1 MKHILI
7 IIASVLFSILFYE
20 KSIGLNLLL
29 FSIITIILLAFNN
42 SEQFKSKR
50 ILFYCIA
57 YLITAVFVFIQ
68 DSSLSII
75 ANCVAFFTLVG
86 AISKDKTS
94 IYINWINGLFT
105 SIAGFFFRKVEGN
118 KNKEEQLLNKDT
130 DVLHLAKLI
139 GIPMVFSIV
148 FILLYK
154 NGNPMFNDLVD
165 KINFNFINFQWL
177 LFTVLGYYLFR
188 NISQPVRIEPATS
201 KDISIKN
208 DLYKTESF
216 SEEKL
221 KKEKQLGTTVLGLL
235 NLLIILFIVTDIASL
250 TTIDISAASAMSAQV
265 HNGINT
271 LIASIIIAIVI
282 ILYFFKGNLNFYSEN
297 KALKN
302 LTYLWILLNVVL
314 IALIVIKNQNYIT
327 SFGLTYK
334 RIGVHVYIFLTLI
347 GLVTTFLKVMKIKN
361 MVFLFR
367 INTAIAFVTLMA
379 FSTINWDYNIT
390 TYNLNNANSYD
401 LNYLIG
407 LSESNAIQLKRHSQN
422 TRLDPSFYSRID
434 TKYANYLKHIERKDW
449 QEKSFRDYS
458 ITEEEKSL

>member
-29 FSIITIILLAFNN
+29 FSMMTIILLAFNN

-50 ILFYCIA
+50 IILYCIT
-57 YLITAVFVFIQ
+57 YLTTAVFVFIQ

-75 ANCVAFFTLVG
+75 ANVVAFFTLVG
-86 AISKDKTS
+86 AISSDKTS
-94 IYINWINGLFT
+94 IYINWINGLFS
-105 SIAGFFFRKVEGN
+105 SIAGFFFRKIEGN
-118 KNKEEQLLNKDT
+118 KNKKEQLLNKDT
-130 DVLHLAKLI
+130 DFLHLVKLI
-139 GIPMVFSIV
+139 GIPLV
-148 FILLYK
+148 FITVFVLLYK
-154 NGNPMFNDLVD
+154 NGNPMFNDLVN

-177 LFTVLGYYLFR
+177 LFTVLGYYLFS
-188 NISQPVRIEPATS
+188 NLSQPVRIEPATS
-201 KDISIKN
+201 KDRSIKN

-216 SEEKL
+216 SEERL
-221 KKEKQLGTTVLGLL
+221 KKEKQLGTTLLGLL
-235 NLLIILFIVTDIASL
+235 NLLIILFIVTDIISL
-250 TTIDISAASAMSAQV
+250 TTIDNSAAPAMSAQV

-282 ILYFFKGNLNFYSEN
+282 ILYFFKGNLNFYAEN

-302 LTYLWILLNVVL
+302 LTYLWILLNMVL
-314 IALIVIKNQNYIT
+314 ITLIVIKNQNYIT

-367 INTAIAFVTLMA
+367 INTSIAFVTLIA
-379 FSTINWDYNIT
+379 FSTINWDYYIT

-407 LSESNAIQLKRHSQN
+407 LSESNAIQLKRHSLN
-422 TRLDPSFYSRID
+422 TTLDSKSYSRID
-434 TKYANYLKHIERKDW
+434 NKYANYIKHIEHKTW
-449 QEKSFRDYS
+449 QEKSFRDFN